1 MTLHNTFTA
10 SVKFLYIIIMVIHVV
25 GSTVELYII
34 IMVIHVVTQE
44 LNCTCIKGNL
54 YKESIHLWMN
64 T

>member
-25 GSTVELYII
+25 
-34 IMVIHVVTQE
+34 TQE

-54 YKESIHLWMN
+54 
-64 T
+64 